1 MSSDSEKSGTSM
13 TGNYVGRFAPSPTGP
28 LHAGSLVAA
37 LASYLDA
44 RAHDG
49 RWLLRI
55 EDIDPPR
62 EVAGAADGIIDIL
75 LAFGFTPDGPIT
87 FQSRRQADYE
97 LAFAQLQARG
107 AIYPCAC
114 TRREIADSLLAQ
126 GSELTRH
133 QERVYPGT
141 CRHGLSAGRSARAWR
156 VKVEHTVITWQD
168 RARAAPYVEPLAE
181 RVGDFVL
188 RRADGLWAY
197 QLAVVVDDQAQGVT
211 HVVRGDDLLESTARQ
226 IHLQQLLGYV
236 RPAYLHLPVVRDHHG
251 EKLSKQTGAQA
262 LEYRCALDSLEAAM
276 VHLGLAPTGAG
287 SLATF
292 WPEAIARWRQSA
304 WMTPA

>member
-1 MSSDSEKSGTSM
+1 MSGATEQPGSSGAR
-13 TGNYVGRFAPSPTGP
+13 GYVGRFAPSPTGP

-44 RAHDG
+44 RAHGG

-62 EVAGAADGIIDIL
+62 EVAGATDAIIDTL

-87 FQSRRQADYE
+87 FQSRRQAHYE
-97 LAFAQLQARG
+97 AAFTQLQASG

-126 GSELTRH
+126 GGEPTRH

-141 CRHGLSAGRSARAWR
+141 CRHGLGAGRTARAWR
-156 VKVEHTVITWQD
+156 VRVEHTVIDWQD
-168 RARAAPYVEPLAE
+168 RARAAPCVEPLAE

-226 IHLQQLLGYV
+226 IHLQQLLGYA
-236 RPAYLHLPVVRDHHG
+236 RPAYLHLPVVLDRNG
-251 EKLSKQTGAQA
+251 EKLSKQTGAPA
-262 LEYRCALDSLEAAM
+262 LAHACAIDSLEVAM
-276 VHLGLAPTGAG
+276 THLGLAPTGAG
-287 SLATF
+287 LLANF
-292 WPEAIARWRQSA
+292 WPEAIARWQQSA
-304 WMTPA
+304 WMAAA